1 MCLRYRRLLV
11 ASCLLASLMSA
22 GLVAFAKDKDKEK
35 DKPAREQPARAGAA
49 AAAGRAEPSA
59 NRGGNAAAKE
69 APRQRV
75 EAAPKAERR
84 NDSPPPASTRS
95 MPQANSGNGPS
106 KQNAALRD
114 NRGNNDRGA
123 AKAVSGGQVTDSR
136 ASVNSRPDRGKVD
149 PTPGGQPDV
158 RVDRRDRNPQV
169 NANPQSG
176 VIPGA
181 NLSLGGLNQ
190 RDNDKNKTDRREDSK
205 PKLDAGKPGG
215 NQIPR
220 VGGAG
225 NPGGALPT
233 GPSLGGTNGNK
244 ARDRRDD
251 NDKNRDGLDKN
262 SLPKLDLPK
271 NEPGRPG
278 LNPGGNAKTGNPAG
292 KLPTGPTLG
301 GTGGNNAND
310 RRGNDDKNR
319 DGRDKNGLPKLEIP
333 RNEPGRPNLNPG
345 GDARPGVV
353 RGNVNLPGSGNTTN
367 IGKDDI
373 RHRTTPVRVEKNGHV
388 PKLDARPDV
397 VNLKPEVSER
407 IANLR
412 QTHDHREFE
421 RQLNELKA
429 MPDAKSHA
437 HLAGLKLDRVSGVY
451 QQRVEQH
458 DFRHLH
464 ESDVGRRLNLDRQFQ
479 LHRHGDLSRQ
489 LNLGPALVQ
498 AGGWQHRHHGLVVS
512 NFTQSSF
519 SGWYAGGGYY
529 PRYCWT
535 PRWTPWVDWCWWDTC
550 LPIYDPR
557 PVYCR
562 PIVYTPCPTWVVYEY
577 PVWQPLP
584 VATCGTWVDVPPV
597 VVDSG
602 TDLQLLATRFVD
614 NGHPDQNLGPRYR
627 VWLRNN
633 GPLSATTPFNVML
646 IAANDPVPQADLPQA
661 GAVVNGIAAGEIQSV
676 DIRLPLAANRLAVTP
691 EGQRIPF
698 GYLHVLIDSHRELA
712 ESNESNNGAVVARN
726 DILPVDPA
734 AFSSDVSAGAPG
746 TVINVAGEGLGPE
759 PGQVIVSINGLQLQ
773 AEIHGWYDLGVRFA
787 LPNIALAGAT
797 DADILIVR
805 GDGAAA
811 NPLDFDLV
819 PQTMLGESPLP
830 PIPSP

>member
-1 MCLRYRRLLV
+1 MCIRNQRLLLV
-11 ASCLLASLMSA
+11 GCLLTSLMSA
-22 GLVAFAKDKDKEK
+22 GFVAFAKDKEK
-35 DKPAREQPARAGAA
+35 DKPAREQPARAAA
-49 AAAGRAEPSA
+49 APAAGRAASNA
-59 NRGGNAAAKE
+59 NRGSNSPAKE

-75 EAAPKAERR
+75 ESAPKIERR
-84 NDSPPPASTRS
+84 NESAPPASTRS
-95 MPQANSGNGPS
+95 MPQANPGNGPS
-106 KQNAALRD
+106 KRDAAPRD
-114 NRGNNDRGA
+114 NRGNNDRGP
-123 AKAVSGGQVTDSR
+123 AKVIGGGQGADPR
-136 ASVNSRPDRGKVD
+136 PSVNSRPDRGKID
-149 PTPGGQPDV
+149 ATPGRQPEV
-158 RVDRRDRNPQV
+158 RVDRRDRNPQG
-169 NANPQSG
+169 NGNPAIGS
-176 VIPGA
+176 
-181 NLSLGGLNQ
+181 LNQ
-190 RDNDKNKTDRREDSK
+190 RDNDKNKTDRRDDSK
-205 PKLDAGKPGG
+205 PKLDVGKPGG
-215 NQIPR
+215 NPVPR

-225 NPGGALPT
+225 NPGGVLPT
-233 GPSLGGTNGNK
+233 GPAFGGVDGNRT
-244 ARDRRDD
+244 RDRRDN

-262 SLPKLDLPK
+262 SLPKLEIPK

-278 LNPGGNAKTGNPAG
+278 PNPGGDATTVNPG
-292 KLPTGPTLG
+292 GRLPSGPAL
-301 GTGGNNAND
+301 GGNNALD
-310 RRGNDDKNR
+310 RRGDNDRNR
-319 DGRDKNGLPKLEIP
+319 DARDKNSLPKLDVP
-333 RNEPGRPNLNPG
+333 RIETGRPNLNPG
-345 GDARPGVV
+345 NDARTGVV
-353 RGNVNLPGSGNTTN
+353 RGNVNLPGSSNTAI
-367 IGKDDI
+367 IGRGDNP
-373 RHRTTPVRVEKNGHV
+373 HRTTPIRIEKNGRA
-388 PKLDARPDV
+388 PKLEGRPEV

-412 QTHDHREFE
+412 QTHDRREFE
-421 RQLNELKA
+421 RQLNELKSL
-429 MPDAKSHA
+429 PDARSHA
-437 HLAGLKLDRVSGVY
+437 HHAGLKLDRVSGVY

-464 ESDVGRRLNLDRQFQ
+464 NSDVGRRLNLDRQFQ

-489 LNLGPALVQ
+489 MNLGPALVQ
-498 AGGWQHRHHGLVVS
+498 AGGWQHRHHGRVVPT
-512 NFTQSSF
+512 FTQSSV
-519 SGWYAGGGYY
+519 SVWYAGGGYY

-562 PIVYTPCPTWVVYEY
+562 PIVYTPSPTWVVYEY

-584 VATCGTWVDVPPV
+584 MTTCGTWVDVPPV

-633 GPLSATTPFNVML
+633 GPLAATTPFNVVL
-646 IAANDPVPQADLPQA
+646 VAANDPVPVPDLPQA
-661 GAVVNGIAAGEIQSV
+661 GAVVNGIEAGEIQSV

-698 GYLHVLIDSHRELA
+698 GYLHVLVDSHRDLA
-712 ESNESNNGAVVARN
+712 ESNESNNGSVVARN

-746 TVINVAGEGLGPE
+746 TVISVAGEGLGPE

-787 LPNIALAGAT
+787 LPNLALAGPT

-819 PQTMLGESPLP
+819 PQTMLSESPLP